1 MNIRKKVLSAVLA
14 SALALGSAVHLA
26 TANLSIIAQAD
37 EVYNPEALMTADR
50 LFKYSVN
57 KDGVKIT
64 QYCGSASEV
73 VIPDEID
80 GKPVTQIGSQAFS
93 NCESIESVTISAN
106 VIGMESSREFE
117 QNKLIK
123 AINVV
128 ENNSFFSSVDGVLF
142 NKDKTELIRYPR
154 GKTDISYKIPDSVT
168 KLENRAFFGCESL
181 ESITVSDSMAEI
193 GYYVFLG
200 CPSLETINIT
210 EANSH
215 FAFADGALFNKNKT
229 ELIWYLVGKK
239 DVSYKIPDSVTKIDD
254 ACCSDFLKTLTLPES
269 VTEIGINAFP
279 CDLLEDINI
288 SEANSHFASVDGIL
302 FNKDKTEIVKYPA
315 GKKEISYKIP
325 NSVTSIFTYAFRNCT
340 ALENIVIPDSIT
352 KIERSAFYGCNALAK
367 VTFTGTE
374 EQWNQIFVLD
384 DVFGDNVEVVFGEE
398 PNEPENPD
406 DTSSDTS
413 DNTSSTPE
421 ENTEFTPEPV
431 TDETVD
437 EDTKKVIAEIKVTA
451 PEMAFEAGTILT
463 VKKDDTA
470 SGDKAYALDITFTLN
485 GTPVQPKDGAAVTVQ
500 IPVPPVF
507 KDADKDLLK
516 VFHFLD
522 GKYTKV
528 EATVENGMVKFD
540 TTHFSTY
547 VISTEDL
554 AGADSGSSG
563 TGSEPSSDGN
573 PSTGIAI
580 AFVPAILA
588 GAAVTVV
595 IRKRK

>member
-1 MNIRKKVLSAVLA
+1 MNIRKKVLSAMLA
-14 SALALGSAVHLA
+14 SALAFGSAVYP
-26 TANLSIIAQAD
+26 TAVNLSFNVQAD
-37 EVYNPEALMTADR
+37 EAYNLEALITADR
-50 LFKYSVN
+50 LFKYAIN

-64 QYCGSASEV
+64 QYCGGGSEV

-80 GKPVTQIGSQAFS
+80 GKPVTQIGSSTFS

-106 VIGMESSREFE
+106 VISMESGREFE
-117 QNKLIK
+117 SNKFIK
-123 AINVV
+123 TINVV
-128 ENNSFFSSVDGVLF
+128 EDNPVFSSVDGVLF
-142 NKDKTELIRYPR
+142 NKGKTELIRYPR
-154 GKTDISYKIPDSVT
+154 GKNDISYKMPNSVT
-168 KLENRAFFGCESL
+168 KIANRAFFGCESL

-200 CPSLETINIT
+200 CSSLETINIT

-215 FAFADGALFNKNKT
+215 FTFADGALFNKDKT

-239 DVSYKIPDSVTKIDD
+239 DVSYKIPDSVTKIGDD
-254 ACCSDFLKTLTLPES
+254 AFCCDYLKTLTLPEN
-269 VTEIGINAFP
+269 VTEIGINGIN
-279 CDLLEDINI
+279 CTSLEVVNVDEDNYR
-288 SEANSHFASVDGIL
+288 FTSVDGVL
-302 FNKDKTEIVKYPA
+302 FNKDKTEIIKYPA

-325 NSVTSIFTYAFRNCT
+325 DSVTSIITYAFRNCA
-340 ALENIVIPDSIT
+340 ALESIVMPDSVT
-352 KIERSAFYGCNALAK
+352 KIERSVFYGCNALAR
-367 VTFTGTE
+367 VIFTGTK

-384 DVFGDNVEVVFGEE
+384 DVFGDNVEVVFGGE
-398 PNEPENPD
+398 PNDPENPD
-406 DTSSDTS
+406 DTSD
-413 DNTSSTPE
+413 DNTSSK
-421 ENTEFTPEPV
+421 TEYTPEPV

-451 PEMAFEAGTILT
+451 PEMAFEAGTVLT

-470 SGDKAYALDITFTLN
+470 SGNKAYALDITFTLN
-485 GTPVQPKDGAAVTVQ
+485 GTTVQPKDGASVTVQ
-500 IPVPPVF
+500 IPVPPIF
-507 KDADKDLLK
+507 KDADESLLK

-528 EATVENGMVKFD
+528 EAAVENGMVKFD

-554 AGADSGSSG
+554 ADADSGSSD
-563 TGSEPSSDGN
+563 TSSEPSSDGN

-580 AFVPAILA
+580 ALVPTILA
-588 GAAVTVV
+588 GAAVTVI